1 MNVGNLTWSP
11 RDSFSAVSRSSNIG
25 RCPLGPATALGTR
38 DMELKDAQSWPSGDS
53 QAEVGKR
60 DLES

>member
-1 MNVGNLTWSP
+1 MI
-11 RDSFSAVSRSSNIG
+11 RSHLLVVHAI
-25 RCPLGPATALGTR
+25 LVDAHWVPATALGTR